1 MALTNGLIAVINALG
16 YFAVIWAVRA
26 SFRELRSATGW
37 FAIGFMI
44 LAGAILLRGLYWDL
58 ALPLFRFFDPVD
70 AEAWTTLVNG
80 RMINIVFAL
89 MKFYAAYCAMK
100 CRWMLIPEEE
110 RDEWPLWRAWQ
121 HPKRITLLPWRENR

>member
-1 MALTNGLIAVINALG
+1 MTFILGAIAVLNALV
-16 YFAVIWAVRA
+16 YLAVVYA
-26 SFRELRSATGW
+26 FRFSTKERGSATWW
-37 FAIGFMI
+37 FVRGFAI
-44 LAGAILLRGLYWDL
+44 LAGAIVLRGLYWDS

-70 AEAWTTLVNG
+70 AEAWTALVNG

-100 CRWMLIPEEE
+100 CRWMLIPDDE

-121 HPKRITLLPWRENR
+121 HPKRIGLLPWRQQP